1 MGESEIF
8 VINDEGGLE
17 SYPVLD
23 NYKVGLSHAMME
35 LSSFWNISKKD
46 LDGTEDYSVWKK
58 VNSRILNRKEILNVK
73 LNFLTNLFCSSLLY
87 TPKINT

>member
-1 MGESEIF
+1 MGESEVF
-8 VINDEGGLE
+8 VINDEDGLE

-23 NYKVGLSHAMME
+23 NYKVGLSHAMMA

-46 LDGTEDYSVWKK
+46 LDGTEDYIIWKK
-58 VNSRILNRKEILNVK
+58 VDSRILNRKEILNVK
-73 LNFLTNLFCSSLLY
+73 LNSLTNLFCSPLLY